1 VSVESGGN
9 AFEEAPA
16 VRRLGRTLRRH
27 RRLRIGL
34 IQLAYVVGGIAL
46 GLALPRIP
54 VGFTVPRAETTQMLF
69 AVGAGL
75 LTFLGIAFS
84 LAFLVV
90 QFGST
95 TYTPRLNLF
104 YTSSR
109 IWHGFG
115 YITGVLVFAF
125 AAAYSETLASASG
138 NATSEE
144 MSGLVPIVTIAL
156 LMGAIVVYRNL
167 QMRAFGSVE
176 LGSMLAEVTE
186 RGRRVLDGVYADE
199 LPRDADGP
207 SREDGA
213 KRNLCALPEGSRKVA
228 WPGRSGIIQDVD
240 VPRII
245 AAARSADAAVE
256 IAVPTGEM
264 VHHRATVAVIHGSVD
279 TSLDAV
285 VVKAVRTGTG
295 RTFEQDPTMAFRVLV
310 DIALRA
316 LSPAINDPTTA
327 VQVLDCEESL
337 LRMLVGRDLDAG
349 EITGPHGRT
358 RVLLALPGWDDYVAL
373 AVDEIV
379 EAGAANVRIRRRV
392 ERLLRDLIALAP
404 EGRRTPLRV
413 RLDELASK
421 WPSAGSDTATAM
433 SREHSGHERTS

>member
-1 VSVESGGN
+1 MGAETGGD
-9 AFEEAPA
+9 AFEGASA
-16 VRRLGRTLRRH
+16 TRALGRTLRRH
-27 RRLRIGL
+27 RRLRVNL
-34 IQLAYVVGGIAL
+34 TQLAYVVGGIAL

-75 LTFLGIAFS
+75 LGFLAIAFS

-104 YTSSR
+104 YTSPR

-115 YITGVLVFAF
+115 FITGVLVFAF
-125 AAAYSETLASASG
+125 AAAYSETFVPASG
-138 NATSEE
+138 GESGER
-144 MSGLVPIVTIAL
+144 MSGLVPIVMIAL
-156 LMGAIVVYRNL
+156 LMGAIVVYRSL

-176 LGSMLAEVTE
+176 LSSILAEVTE
-186 RGRRVLDGVYADE
+186 RGRQVLDGVYADE
-199 LPRDADGP
+199 PPRDSGGARQGDGHG
-207 SREDGA
+207 RHL
-213 KRNLCALPEGSRKVA
+213 RALPEGRREVA

-240 VPRII
+240 VPRIVD
-245 AAARSADAAVE
+245 AARNADAAVE
-256 IAVPTGEM
+256 IVVPTGEM
-264 VHHRATVAVIHGSVD
+264 VHHGATVAVIHGHVD
-279 TSLDAV
+279 PSLDEAV
-285 VVKAVRTGTG
+285 VRAIRAGAG

-327 VQVLDCEESL
+327 VQVLDSEEDL

-379 EAGAANVRIRRRV
+379 EAGAAQLRIRGRV
-392 ERLLRDLIALAP
+392 ERLLNDLTALAP
-404 EGRRTPLRV
+404 EHRRVPLRM
-413 RLDELASK
+413 RLDDLHAR
-421 WPSAGSDTATAM
+421 WPAPHADAGPLIPGRS
-433 SREHSGHERTS
+433 

>member
-1 VSVESGGN
+1 VSTQSGGD

-16 VRRLGRTLRRH
+16 ARRLGRTLRRH
-27 RRLRIGL
+27 RRLRITL

-75 LTFLGIAFS
+75 LGFLAIAFS

-104 YTSSR
+104 YTSPR

-115 YITGVLVFAF
+115 FITGVLLFAF
-125 AAAYSETLASASG
+125 AAAYSETFVPASG
-138 NATSEE
+138 EASGER
-144 MSGLVPIVTIAL
+144 MSGLVPIVMIAL

-176 LGSMLAEVTE
+176 LGSVLAEVTG
-186 RGRRVLDGVYADE
+186 RGRQVLDGVYADE
-199 LPRDADGP
+199 LPRDADGA
-207 SREDGA
+207 SRNDGD
-213 KRNLCALPEGSRKVA
+213 KRGLRALPEGSREVA

-256 IAVPTGEM
+256 IVVPTGEM

-279 TSLDAV
+279 PSLDAV
-285 VVKAVRTGTG
+285 VVRAVRTGAG

-327 VQVLDCEESL
+327 VQVLDCEEDL

-349 EITGPHGRT
+349 EITGPRGRT
-358 RVLLALPGWDDYVAL
+358 RVLLPLPGWDDYVAL

-379 EAGAANVRIRRRV
+379 EAGAGNVRIRRRV
-392 ERLLRDLIALAP
+392 EGLLRDLVALAP
-404 EGRRTPLRV
+404 EQRRAPLQT
-413 RLDELASK
+413 RLGELASQ
-421 WPSAGSDTATAM
+421 WQPADAGTAAAM
-433 SREHSGHERTS
+433 SGELSGA

>member
-1 VSVESGGN
+1 
-9 AFEEAPA
+9 
-16 VRRLGRTLRRH
+16 
-27 RRLRIGL
+27 LRITL

-46 GLALPRIP
+46 GLVLPRIP
-54 VGFTVPRAETTQMLF
+54 VGFTVPRSETTQMLF

-75 LTFLGIAFS
+75 LSFLAIAFS

-104 YTSSR
+104 YTSPR

-115 YITGVLVFAF
+115 FISGVLVFAF
-125 AAAYSETLASASG
+125 AAAYSETFASASG
-138 NATSEE
+138 AASGER
-144 MSGLVPIVTIAL
+144 MSGLVPIVMIAL
-156 LMGAIVVYRNL
+156 LMGAIVVYRDL

-176 LGSMLAEVTE
+176 LGSVLAEVTE
-186 RGRRVLDGVYADE
+186 RGREVLDGVYADE
-199 LPRDADGP
+199 LPRDADGA
-207 SREDGA
+207 SRKDGD
-213 KRNLCALPEGSRKVA
+213 KRGLRALPEGSREVA

-256 IAVPTGEM
+256 IVVPTGEM
-264 VHHRATVAVIHGSVD
+264 VHHRATVAVIRGSVD
-279 TSLDAV
+279 PSLDAV
-285 VVKAVRTGTG
+285 VVRAVRTGAG

-327 VQVLDCEESL
+327 VQVLDCEEDL
-337 LRMLVGRDLDAG
+337 LRMLLGRDLDAG

-358 RVLLALPGWDDYVAL
+358 RVLLSLPAWDDYVAL

-379 EAGAANVRIRRRV
+379 EAGAAHVRIRRRV
-392 ERLLRDLIALAP
+392 QHLLCELIPLAP
-404 EGRRTPLRV
+404 ESRRAPLQA
-413 RLDELASK
+413 RLDELAST
-421 WPSAGSDTATAM
+421 WPSAGPDTAPAV
-433 SREHSGHERTS
+433 SRERSGRDGTS

>member
-1 VSVESGGN
+1 VSGESIGD
-9 AFEEAPA
+9 AFEGAPA
-16 VRRLGRTLRRH
+16 ARRLGRTLRRH

-34 IQLAYVVGGIAL
+34 TQLAYVVGGIAL
-46 GLALPRIP
+46 GLVLPRIP

-75 LTFLGIAFS
+75 LSFLAIVFS

-115 YITGVLVFAF
+115 FITGVLVFSF
-125 AAAYSETLASASG
+125 AAAYSETFVPASG
-138 NATSEE
+138 SATSTE

-156 LMGAIVVYRNL
+156 LMGAIVVYRDL

-176 LGSMLAEVTE
+176 LGSVLAEVTE
-186 RGRRVLDGVYADE
+186 RGRRVLEGVYADE
-199 LPRDADGP
+199 LPRDSDGP
-207 SREDGA
+207 PREDGE
-213 KRNLCALPEGSRKVA
+213 KRGLRGLPEGSREVA

-256 IAVPTGEM
+256 IVVPTGEM
-264 VHHRATVAVIHGSVD
+264 VHHRATVAVVHGPVD
-279 TSLDAV
+279 RSLDAA
-285 VVKAVRTGTG
+285 VVKAVRTGAG
-295 RTFEQDPTMAFRVLV
+295 RTFEQDPTMAFRVLA

-327 VQVLDCEESL
+327 VQVLDCEEDL

-349 EITGPHGRT
+349 EITGPRGKT
-358 RVLLALPGWDDYVAL
+358 RVLLALPGWEDYVAL

-379 EAGAANVRIRRRV
+379 EAGAGNMRIRRRV
-392 ERLLRDLIALAP
+392 EHLLRDLIALAP
-404 EGRRTPLRV
+404 ESRRAPLQV
-413 RLDELASK
+413 RQDELASR
-421 WPSAGSDTATAM
+421 WPSAGPDTATAL
-433 SREHSGHERTS
+433 SRQHSGHDTS

>member
-1 VSVESGGN
+1 VNAESGGD

-16 VRRLGRTLRRH
+16 RRLGRTLRRH

-34 IQLAYVVGGIAL
+34 IQVAYVVGGIAL
-46 GLALPRIP
+46 GLVLPRIP
-54 VGFTVPRAETTQMLF
+54 MGFTVPRSETTQMLF

-75 LTFLGIAFS
+75 LSFLAIAFS

-104 YTSSR
+104 YTSPR

-115 YITGVLVFAF
+115 FITGVLVFAF
-125 AAAYSETLASASG
+125 AAAYSETFVPASG
-138 NATSEE
+138 EASGGR
-144 MSGLVPIVTIAL
+144 MSGLVPIVTIGL

-176 LGSMLAEVTE
+176 LGSILAEVTE
-186 RGRRVLDGVYADE
+186 RGHQVLDGVYTDE
-199 LPRDADGP
+199 LPRDAGGP
-207 SREDGA
+207 PQEDGQ
-213 KRNLCALPEGSRKVA
+213 RRSPRALPEGSREVA
-228 WPGRSGIIQDVD
+228 WPGRSGIIQDID

-256 IAVPTGEM
+256 IVGPTEEM
-264 VHHRATVAVIHGSVD
+264 VHHRATVAVIHGSAD
-279 TSLDAV
+279 TSLDTV

-316 LSPAINDPTTA
+316 LSPAINYPTTA
-327 VQVLDCEESL
+327 VQVLDCEEDL
-337 LRMLVGRDLDAG
+337 LRMLAGRDLDAR

-358 RVLLALPGWDDYVAL
+358 RVLLMLPDWDDYVAL

-379 EAGAANVRIRRRV
+379 GAGADTVRIRRRV
-392 ERLLRDLIALAP
+392 ECLLRDVIALAP
-404 EGRRTPLRV
+404 GHRKDPLQM
-413 RLDELASK
+413 RLDDLHAR
-421 WPSAGSDTATAM
+421 WPTSDAGTGSLIPGR
-433 SREHSGHERTS
+433 S

>member
-1 VSVESGGN
+1 VGVETGGD
-9 AFEEAPA
+9 AFEGVPA
-16 VRRLGRTLRRH
+16 ARRLGRTLRRH
-27 RRLRIGL
+27 RRLRIGI

-75 LTFLGIAFS
+75 LSFLAIAFS

-104 YTSSR
+104 YTSPR

-115 YITGVLVFAF
+115 FITGVLVFAF
-125 AAAYSETLASASG
+125 AAAYSQTFASASG
-138 NATSEE
+138 NAASEQ
-144 MSGLVPIVTIAL
+144 MSGLVPIVTITL

-176 LGSMLAEVTE
+176 LGSILDEVTE
-186 RGRRVLDGVYADE
+186 RGRQVLDGVYADE
-199 LPRDADGP
+199 LPRDDGGA
-207 SREDGA
+207 RQRDGHG
-213 KRNLCALPEGSRKVA
+213 RGLLALPEGRREVA
-228 WPGRSGIIQDVD
+228 WPARSGIIQDVD
-240 VPRII
+240 VPQII

-256 IAVPTGEM
+256 IVVPTGEM
-264 VHHRATVAVIHGSVD
+264 VHHGATVAVIHGSAD
-279 TSLDAV
+279 SSLDEA

-327 VQVLDCEESL
+327 VQVLDCEEDL

-358 RVLLALPGWDDYVAL
+358 RVLLALPAWDEYVAL

-379 EAGAANVRIRRRV
+379 DAGADNVRIRRRV
-392 ERLLRDLIALAP
+392 ECLLRELIALAP
-404 EGRRTPLRV
+404 ESRREPLQA
-413 RLDELASK
+413 RLDELASQ
-421 WPSAGSDTATAM
+421 WQPAGSGTATTL
-433 SREHSGHERTS
+433 SGEHPGA

>member
-1 VSVESGGN
+1 VSADPGGD

-16 VRRLGRTLRRH
+16 ARRLGRTLRRH
-27 RRLRIGL
+27 RRLRITL

-75 LTFLGIAFS
+75 LGFLAIAFS

-104 YTSSR
+104 YTSPR

-115 YITGVLVFAF
+115 FITGVLVFAF
-125 AAAYSETLASASG
+125 AAAYSETFVPASG
-138 NATSEE
+138 EASGER
-144 MSGLVPIVTIAL
+144 MSGLVPIVMIAL

-176 LGSMLAEVTE
+176 LGSILAEVTE
-186 RGRRVLDGVYADE
+186 RGRQVLDGVYADE
-199 LPRDADGP
+199 LPRDAGETRQGDG
-207 SREDGA
+207 RG
-213 KRNLCALPEGSRKVA
+213 RGLRALPDGRREVA
-228 WPGRSGIIQDVD
+228 WPARSGIIQDVD

-256 IAVPTGEM
+256 IVVPTGEM
-264 VHHRATVAVIHGSVD
+264 VHHRATIAVIHGSVD
-279 TSLDAV
+279 PSLDAV
-285 VVKAVRTGTG
+285 VVRAVRTGAG

-327 VQVLDCEESL
+327 VQVLDCEEDL
-337 LRMLVGRDLDAG
+337 LRMLVDRDLDAG

-358 RVLLALPGWDDYVAL
+358 RVLLALPGWDDFVAL

-379 EAGAANVRIRRRV
+379 EAGAGNVRIRRRV
-392 ERLLRDLIALAP
+392 EGLLRDLVALAP
-404 EGRRTPLRV
+404 EHRRAPLQIH
-413 RLDELASK
+413 LDDLHAR
-421 WPSAGSDTATAM
+421 WPAPHADAGSLIPGR
-433 SREHSGHERTS
+433 S

>member
-1 VSVESGGN
+1 MAEGNVTGTYEES
-9 AFEEAPA
+9 PA
-16 VRRLGRTLRRH
+16 VRGLGRTLHRH
-27 RRLRIGL
+27 RRLRAGL
-34 IQLAYVVGGIAL
+34 TQLVYVLAGIAL
-46 GLALPRIP
+46 GLVLPRIP
-54 VGFTVPRAETTQMLF
+54 VGFTVPRSETTQMLF

-125 AAAYSETLASASG
+125 AAAYSETFAHTTDPVSP
-138 NATSEE
+138 ER

-186 RGRRVLDGVYADE
+186 RGRQVLDGMYADE
-199 LPRDADGP
+199 PPREGD
-207 SREDGA
+207 
-213 KRNLCALPEGSRKVA
+213 KRRSPRALPAGARDVV
-228 WPGRSGIIQDVD
+228 WQGRSGIVQDVD
-240 VPRII
+240 VPGII
-245 AAARSADAAVE
+245 RAARSADAAVE
-256 IAVPTGEM
+256 VVVPTGEM
-264 VHHRATVAVIHGSVD
+264 VHRGTTVAVVHGPAD
-279 TSLDAV
+279 PALDAAV
-285 VVKAVRTGTG
+285 VRAVRTGAE
-295 RTFEQDPTMAFRVLV
+295 RTFEQDPTLALRVLV

-316 LSPAINDPTTA
+316 LSPAINDATTA
-327 VQVLDCEESL
+327 VQVLDNEESL
-337 LRMLVGRDLDAG
+337 LRMLVGRDLDVG
-349 EITGPHGRT
+349 EVTGPQGTT
-358 RVLLALPGWDDYVAL
+358 RVVLALPGWDDYVAL

-379 EAGAANVRIRRRV
+379 EAAGDQVRIRRRI
-392 ERLLRDLIALAP
+392 ERLLGDLLALAP
-404 EGRRTPLRV
+404 AARRAPLQV
-413 RLDELASK
+413 RLDDLLSR
-421 WPSAGSDTATAM
+421 WPEPGQGAGPSIPG
-433 SREHSGHERTS
+433 RY

>member
-1 VSVESGGN
+1 VSTQSGGD

-16 VRRLGRTLRRH
+16 ARRLGRTLRRH
-27 RRLRIGL
+27 RRLRITL

-54 VGFTVPRAETTQMLF
+54 VGFTVPRSETTQMLF

-75 LTFLGIAFS
+75 LGFLAIAFS

-104 YTSSR
+104 YTSPR

-115 YITGVLVFAF
+115 FITGVLVFAF
-125 AAAYSETLASASG
+125 AAAYSQTFASASG
-138 NATSEE
+138 NAASEQ
-144 MSGLVPIVTIAL
+144 MSGLVPIVLIAL

-176 LGSMLAEVTE
+176 LGSVLAEVTE
-186 RGRRVLDGVYADE
+186 RGREVLDGMYADE
-199 LPRDADGP
+199 PPRDAGKRRGP
-207 SREDGA
+207 G
-213 KRNLCALPEGSRKVA
+213 ALPDGQRDVT

-240 VPRII
+240 VPQII

-256 IAVPTGEM
+256 IVVPTGEM

-279 TSLDAV
+279 PSLDAV
-285 VVKAVRTGTG
+285 VVRAVRTGAG

-316 LSPAINDPTTA
+316 LSPAINDPTTT
-327 VQVLDCEESL
+327 VQVLDCEEDL

-379 EAGAANVRIRRRV
+379 EAGTAQVRIRRRV
-392 ERLLRDLIALAP
+392 ERLLRDLMALAP
-404 EGRRTPLRV
+404 ESRRATLEV
-413 RLDELASK
+413 RLNELASK
-421 WPSAGSDTATAM
+421 SPAADPDPATAE
-433 SREHSGHERTS
+433 SRWHSGA

>member
-1 VSVESGGN
+1 MSTQSGGD

-16 VRRLGRTLRRH
+16 ARRLGRTLRRH
-27 RRLRIGL
+27 RRLRITL

-75 LTFLGIAFS
+75 LGFLAIAFS

-104 YTSSR
+104 YTSPR

-115 YITGVLVFAF
+115 FITGVLVFAF
-125 AAAYSETLASASG
+125 AAAYSQTFASASG
-138 NATSEE
+138 NATSEQ
-144 MSGLVPIVTIAL
+144 MSGLVPIVMIAL

-176 LGSMLAEVTE
+176 LGSVLAEVTG
-186 RGRRVLDGVYADE
+186 RGRLVLDGVYADE
-199 LPRDADGP
+199 LPRDADGA
-207 SREDGA
+207 SRNDGD
-213 KRNLCALPEGSRKVA
+213 KRGLRALPEGSREVA

-256 IAVPTGEM
+256 IVVPTGEM
-264 VHHRATVAVIHGSVD
+264 VHHGATVAVVHGSVD
-279 TSLDAV
+279 RSLDAA
-285 VVKAVRTGTG
+285 VVKAVRTGAG

-327 VQVLDCEESL
+327 VQVLDCEEDL

-358 RVLLALPGWDDYVAL
+358 RVLLALPGWDDFVAL

-379 EAGAANVRIRRRV
+379 EAGAANMRIRRRV
-392 ERLLRDLIALAP
+392 ERLLRELIALAS
-404 EGRRTPLRV
+404 ENRRTPLQV
-413 RLDELASK
+413 RLDDLHVR
-421 WPSAGSDTATAM
+421 WPAPDGEAGSLITGR
-433 SREHSGHERTS
+433 S

>member
-1 VSVESGGN
+1 MSADTGGD

-16 VRRLGRTLRRH
+16 ARRLGRTLRRH
-27 RRLRIGL
+27 RRLRITL

-75 LTFLGIAFS
+75 LGFLAIAFS

-104 YTSSR
+104 YTSPR

-115 YITGVLVFAF
+115 FITGVLVFAF
-125 AAAYSETLASASG
+125 AAAYSQTFASASG
-138 NATSEE
+138 NAASEQ
-144 MSGLVPIVTIAL
+144 MSGLVPIVMIAL

-176 LGSMLAEVTE
+176 LGSVLAEVTG
-186 RGRRVLDGVYADE
+186 RGREVLDGMYADE
-199 LPRDADGP
+199 LPRDADGAL
-207 SREDGA
+207 RNDGD
-213 KRNLCALPEGSRKVA
+213 KRGLRALPEGSREVA

-256 IAVPTGEM
+256 IVVPTGEM

-279 TSLDAV
+279 PSLDAV
-285 VVKAVRTGTG
+285 VVRAVRTGAG

-327 VQVLDCEESL
+327 VQVLDCEEDL

-349 EITGPHGRT
+349 EIAGPHGRT
-358 RVLLALPGWDDYVAL
+358 RVLLALPGWDDFVAL

-379 EAGAANVRIRRRV
+379 EAGAGNVRIRRRV
-392 ERLLRDLIALAP
+392 EGLLRDLVALAP
-404 EGRRTPLRV
+404 EHGRAPLQI
-413 RLDELASK
+413 RLDDLHAR
-421 WPSAGSDTATAM
+421 WPEPDAGAGSLIPGR
-433 SREHSGHERTS
+433 S

>member
-1 VSVESGGN
+1 VSADPGGD
-9 AFEEAPA
+9 AFEGAPA
-16 VRRLGRTLRRH
+16 ARRLGRTLRRH
-27 RRLRIGL
+27 RRLRITL

-75 LTFLGIAFS
+75 LGFLAIAFS

-104 YTSSR
+104 YTSPR

-115 YITGVLVFAF
+115 FITGVLVFAF
-125 AAAYSETLASASG
+125 AAAYSETFVPASG
-138 NATSEE
+138 EASGER
-144 MSGLVPIVTIAL
+144 MSGLVPIVMIAL

-176 LGSMLAEVTE
+176 LGSVLAEVTE
-186 RGRRVLDGVYADE
+186 RGREVLDGMYADE
-199 LPRDADGP
+199 PPREADGP
-207 SREDGA
+207 PQQDGEQ
-213 KRNLCALPEGSRKVA
+213 RGLRALPEGSREVA

-256 IAVPTGEM
+256 IVVPTGEM

-279 TSLDAV
+279 PSLDAV
-285 VVKAVRTGTG
+285 VVRAVRTGAG

-327 VQVLDCEESL
+327 VQVLDCEEDL

-358 RVLLALPGWDDYVAL
+358 RVLLALPGWDDFVAL

-379 EAGAANVRIRRRV
+379 EAGGDNVRIRRRV
-392 ERLLRDLIALAP
+392 EGLLRDLVALAP
-404 EGRRTPLRV
+404 ESRRAPLQSRMHDLQA
-413 RLDELASK
+413 R
-421 WPSAGSDTATAM
+421 WPAPHADAGSLTPGR
-433 SREHSGHERTS
+433 S

>member
-1 VSVESGGN
+1 MSAKSGGD
-9 AFEEAPA
+9 AFERVPA
-16 VRRLGRTLRRH
+16 GRRMGRTLRRH

-46 GLALPRIP
+46 GLALPRVP

-75 LTFLGIAFS
+75 LSFLAIAFS

-104 YTSSR
+104 YTSPR

-115 YITGVLVFAF
+115 FITGVLVFAF
-125 AAAYSETLASASG
+125 AAAYSETFVPASG
-138 NATSEE
+138 EASGER

-176 LGSMLAEVTE
+176 LGSILAEVTE
-186 RGRRVLDGVYADE
+186 RGRRVLEGVYADE
-199 LPRDADGP
+199 LPRGGDGP
-207 SREDGA
+207 PREDGE
-213 KRNLCALPEGSRKVA
+213 KRGLRVLPEGSREVA

-256 IAVPTGEM
+256 IVVPTGEM
-264 VHHRATVAVIHGSVD
+264 VHHRATVAVIHGSVNP
-279 TSLDAV
+279 SLDAA

-327 VQVLDCEESL
+327 VQVLDCEEGL
-337 LRMLVGRDLDAG
+337 LRMLVGRDLDVG
-349 EITGPHGRT
+349 EITGSHGRT
-358 RVLLALPGWDDYVAL
+358 RLFLALPGWDDYVAL
-373 AVDEIV
+373 AVDEIL
-379 EAGAANVRIRRRV
+379 EAGADHVRLRRRV
-392 ERLLRDLIALAP
+392 ERLLCDLIALAP
-404 EGRRTPLRV
+404 ERRRASLQA

-421 WPSAGSDTATAM
+421 WPSGPDTATAT
-433 SREHSGHERTS
+433 RERSGA

>member
-1 VSVESGGN
+1 MSTQSGGD

-16 VRRLGRTLRRH
+16 ARRLGRTLRRH
-27 RRLRIGL
+27 RRLRITL
-34 IQLAYVVGGIAL
+34 IQLVYVVGGIAL

-75 LTFLGIAFS
+75 LSFLAIAFS

-104 YTSSR
+104 YTSPR

-115 YITGVLVFAF
+115 FITGVLVFAF
-125 AAAYSETLASASG
+125 AAAYSETFVPASG
-138 NATSEE
+138 EASGEH
-144 MSGLVPIVTIAL
+144 MSGLVPIVLIAL

-176 LGSMLAEVTE
+176 LGSVLAEVTE
-186 RGRRVLDGVYADE
+186 RGREVLDGMYADE
-199 LPRDADGP
+199 PPREADGA
-207 SREDGA
+207 SRNDGD
-213 KRNLCALPEGSRKVA
+213 KRGLRALPEGSREVA
-228 WPGRSGIIQDVD
+228 WPERSGIIQDVD

-256 IAVPTGEM
+256 IVVPTGEM
-264 VHHRATVAVIHGSVD
+264 VHHRATIAVIHGSAD
-279 TSLDAV
+279 SSLDAA
-285 VVKAVRTGTG
+285 VVKAVRTGAG

-327 VQVLDCEESL
+327 VQVLDCEEDL

-358 RVLLALPGWDDYVAL
+358 RVLLALPGWDDFVAV

-379 EAGAANVRIRRRV
+379 EAGAATMRIRRRV
-392 ERLLRDLIALAP
+392 ERLLRELIALAP
-404 EGRRTPLRV
+404 ESRRAPLQA
-413 RLDELASK
+413 RLDELAST
-421 WPSAGSDTATAM
+421 WPSAGSDAV
-433 SREHSGHERTS
+433 SRERSGA

>member
-1 VSVESGGN
+1 MDPENGGG
-9 AFEEAPA
+9 AFAEAP
-16 VRRLGRTLRRH
+16 VRSLGRTLHRH

-34 IQLAYVVGGIAL
+34 TQLTYVAAGIAL
-46 GLALPRIP
+46 GLVLPRIP
-54 VGFTVPRAETTQMLF
+54 VGFTVPRSETTQMLF

-75 LTFLGIAFS
+75 LSFLAIVFS
-84 LAFLVV
+84 LMFLVV

-104 YTSSR
+104 YTSPR

-115 YITGVLVFAF
+115 FITGVLVFAF
-125 AAAYSETLASASG
+125 AAAYSETFLPSSGSTSAD
-138 NATSEE
+138 E

-199 LPRDADGP
+199 PLREAGKSRGPR
-207 SREDGA
+207 
-213 KRNLCALPEGSRKVA
+213 ALPDGRREVV
-228 WPGRSGIIQDVD
+228 WPGRSGVIQDVD

-245 AAARSADAAVE
+245 AAARSADAVVE
-256 IAVPTGEM
+256 IAVPTGET
-264 VHHRATVAVIHGSVD
+264 VHHRATVAVIHGSAD
-279 TSLDAV
+279 PSLDAA

-295 RTFEQDPTMAFRVLV
+295 RTFEQDPALAIRILV

-327 VQVLDCEESL
+327 VQVLDCEEGL
-337 LRMLVGRDLDAG
+337 LRMLVGRDLDVG
-349 EITGPHGRT
+349 EIAGPHGRT
-358 RVLLALPGWDDYVAL
+358 RVLLTLPTWDDYVAL

-379 EAGAANVRIRRRV
+379 EAGAGHVRIGRRV
-392 ERLLRDLIALAP
+392 QRLLHDLLALAP
-404 EGRRTPLRV
+404 ESRRPPLQV
-413 RLDELASK
+413 RLDDLLSR
-421 WPSAGSDTATAM
+421 WPLPDAGAGSVTPG
-433 SREHSGHERTS
+433 RF